1 MMFISLSFCFLFVFQ
16 IVFLLLFVQV
26 RTGTLVCY
34 SPVCEIQVSCGIYLK
49 PKCSIDILDQV
60 QQFYIFYPLT
70 FLKKINKYLVQPGL

>member
-1 MMFISLSFCFLFVFQ
+1 MMFISLSFCLFFQ
-16 IVFLLLFVQV
+16 IVFLLPFAQV

-34 SPVCEIQVSCGIYLK
+34 SPVRQIQVSCGIYLK

-70 FLKKINKYLVQPGL
+70 FLKKINTLYNLDCK

>member
-1 MMFISLSFCFLFVFQ
+1 MMFISLSFCLFFQ
-16 IVFLLLFVQV
+16 IVFLLPFAQV

-34 SPVCEIQVSCGIYLK
+34 SPVRQIQVSCGIYLK

-60 QQFYIFYPLT
+60 QQFCIFYPLT